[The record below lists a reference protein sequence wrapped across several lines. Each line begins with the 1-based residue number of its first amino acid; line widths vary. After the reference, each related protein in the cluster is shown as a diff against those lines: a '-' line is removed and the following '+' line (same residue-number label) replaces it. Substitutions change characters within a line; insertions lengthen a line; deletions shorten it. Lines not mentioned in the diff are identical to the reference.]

1 MRCVT
6 IATRKSDC
14 DFMNK
19 TEQPEFIS
27 LSEHLETSHREGDK
41 LAVAVLLEDFKARW
55 QELLNFENENNRWST
70 LYVTALI
77 LVISWVINNTTYQSV
92 EDIFH
97 KGENSYFIISLA
109 LINALYTFSMVLKGY
124 QIQQIALYLYEEVGA
139 RVSFITG
146 QPFNNWEKWRRQTF
160 QSKRRKGRPEFIRTI
175 YYSTI
180 SLLPVA
186 VSMTILVLYVVY
198 EFGRHRWY
206 GGHNLYFYIVS
217 TLVLS
222 SLYAAYSTT
231 RINKLWEKTIKIQN
245 STALPESPVPERNAS
260 DGK

>member
-1 MRCVT
+1 M
-6 IATRKSDC
+6 D
-14 DFMNK
+14 K
-19 TEQPEFIS
+19 TGQ
-27 LSEHLETSHREGDK
+27 SEYMTLPKLETARRESDK
-41 LAVAVLLEDFKARW
+41 LAVSVLLEDFKARW

-77 LVISWVINNTTYQSV
+77 LVISWVINNTTYQNI

-97 KGENSYFIISLA
+97 RGENSYFIISLA

-124 QIQQIALYLYEEVGA
+124 QVQQIALYLYEEVGS

-146 QPFNNWEKWRRQTF
+146 QPFNSWEKWRRERF
-160 QSKRRKGRPEFIRTI
+160 QSRERKGKPEFIRMI

-180 SLLPVA
+180 SLLPLA
-186 VSMTILVLYVVY
+186 VSITILVLYGVY
-198 EFGRHRWY
+198 ELRRHRWY

-231 RINKLWEKTIKIQN
+231 KINYLWEQTLKLQDQGAQ
-245 STALPESPVPERNAS
+245 SRSLVPEGRSS